1 MSHDH
6 SHHQPQGDGHAACHD
21 HGSQVANAGDDR
33 AAYPGP
39 SGTYTCPMHPEVRKD
54 GPGSCPDCGMALEPA
69 GPAVIY
75 TCPMH
80 PEIRQPQP
88 GNCPICGM
96 ALEPEM
102 AGAEA
107 PPNPELA
114 DMTRRFWIGLILA
127 LPVLMLEMVPHVTG
141 LDLHRWIPVEQS
153 IWAQA
158 ILATPV
164 VLWAGWPFF
173 VRGAQSLSTM
183 RLNMFTLISIG
194 TGAAWIYSVVATLA
208 PGIFP
213 ASFRGPEGQVAVY
226 YEAAAVIIVL
236 VLLGQVLELR
246 AREGT
251 GEAIR
256 ALLDLAPK
264 TARRVGEN
272 GEDEEI
278 PLSRVQAGDRL
289 RVRPGDTVPVDGVIL
304 EGHSSVDESMVT
316 GESIPLEKDTGDK
329 VIGGTLNGTGG
340 FIMEAQRIGAET
352 VLARIVQMVAEA
364 QRSRAPIQGLVD
376 VVASYFVPAV
386 VAIAVI
392 AFIVWSIWGPP
403 PAMGFALVVAVSVL
417 IIACPCALG
426 LATPMSIMV
435 GVGRGAQA
443 GVLIK
448 NAEAL
453 ERFEK
458 VDTLVVDKTGTL
470 TEGKPKVMAVEASDS
485 DDDELLRLAASLERG
500 SEHPLAA
507 AIVTAAEEKDLSFAK
522 VDDFQSVTGK
532 GVTGTVDGRPV
543 ALGNARLLKDL
554 DAEPDSHLA
563 DQADAHRGEGETVMF
578 VLVEN
583 EVAGF
588 IGVADPVKETTP
600 QALAALREDG
610 LRLVMLTGDNRRT
623 AEAIA
628 RRLGIDDVEAEVLP
642 EEKGAIVKKL
652 QSEGAVVAMAGDGVN
667 DAPALAQADVG

>member
-6 SHHQPQGDGHAACHD
+6 GDHQTQAEDHTACHEHGAEGHHACHD
-21 HGSQVANAGDDR
+21 HAAPGAAPKAAPAG
-33 AAYPGP
+33 AGI
-39 SGTYTCPMHPEVRKD
+39 YTCPMHPDVREPR
-54 GPGSCPDCGMALEPA
+54 PGSCPDCGMALEPA
-69 GPAVIY
+69 GPAVVY

-80 PEIRQPQP
+80 PEIRQAEP
-88 GNCPICGM
+88 GSCPICGM

-102 AGAEA
+102 AAMEA
-107 PPNPELA
+107 APNPELI
-114 DMTRRFWIGLILA
+114 DFTRRFWIGLVLA
-127 LPVLMLEMVPHVTG
+127 FPVLVLEMGAHIAG
-141 LDLHRWIPVEQS
+141 LDLHRWISVEQS
-153 IWAQA
+153 TWIQA
-158 ILATPV
+158 VLATPV

-173 VRGAQSLSTM
+173 LRGAQSLRTM
-183 RLNMFTLISIG
+183 RLNMFTLIAIG
-194 TGAAWIYSVVATLA
+194 TGAAWAYSVVATLA

-213 ASFRGPEGQVAVY
+213 ASFQGPEGQVAVY
-226 YEAAAVIIVL
+226 YEAAAVIVVL

-256 ALLDLAPK
+256 ALLDLSPK

-278 PLSRVQAGDRL
+278 PLAHVQMGDRL

-304 EGHSSVDESMVT
+304 EGHSAVDESMVT
-316 GESIPLEKDTGDK
+316 GESIPLEKDAGDK

-340 FIMEAQRIGAET
+340 FVMEAQRIGAET
-352 VLARIVQMVAEA
+352 MLARIVQMVADA

-376 VVASYFVPAV
+376 IVSGYFVPAV
-386 VAIAVI
+386 VATAVV

-435 GVGRGAQA
+435 GVGCGAQA

-470 TEGKPKVMAVEASDS
+470 TEGKPKVMGVAATGVEDS
-485 DDDELLRLAASLERG
+485 ELLRLAASLERG

-507 AIVTAAEEKDLSFAK
+507 AIVAAAEEKGLVFGK
-522 VDDFQSVTGK
+522 VEGFQSVTGK
-532 GVTGTVDGRPV
+532 GVTGSVDGRRV
-543 ALGNARLLKDL
+543 ALGNAHLLEDL
-554 DAEPDSHLA
+554 NAEPASDLA
-563 DQADAHRGEGETVMF
+563 QRADARRGEGETVMF
-578 VLVEN
+578 VAIDGA
-583 EVAGF
+583 VAGI

-600 QALAALREDG
+600 AALAALREDG
-610 LRLVMLTGDNRRT
+610 VHVVMLT
-623 AEAIA
+623 
-628 RRLGIDDVEAEVLP
+628 
-642 EEKGAIVKKL
+642 
-652 QSEGAVVAMAGDGVN
+652 
-667 DAPALAQADVG
+667 